1 MNADV
6 KDIQKILVKI
16 LYVLKE
22 KAVFIFV
29 IVGLAIFGFLVYQIR
44 SYSNTEPSDDLL
56 AEKLGTSRPTKI
68 DEESV
73 EIIKNLQD
81 TNVEVKSLFEQGRIN
96 PFQD

>member
-6 KDIQKILVKI
+6 KDIKKLVLKL
-16 LYVLKE
+16 LYFLKE

-29 IVGLAIFGFLVYQIR
+29 LMGLAILVFLAYQIR
-44 SYSNTEPSDDLL
+44 YYATLEPSDDLL
-56 AEKLGTSRPTKI
+56 AEKLGTSRPTTI

-73 EIIKNLQD
+73 EIIKNLQE
-81 TNVEVKSLFEQGRIN
+81 TNVEVKALFEQGRTN